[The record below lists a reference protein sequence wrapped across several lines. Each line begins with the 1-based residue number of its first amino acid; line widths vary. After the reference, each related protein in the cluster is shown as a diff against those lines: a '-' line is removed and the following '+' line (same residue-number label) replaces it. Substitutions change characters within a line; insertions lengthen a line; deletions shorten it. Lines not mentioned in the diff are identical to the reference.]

1 MTDPFVAAGFQPSIE
16 GGGTPPPPPTP
27 PAPGAGNEPPAPGT
41 PPNPLDPL
49 VQAGQAQF
57 APAGTP
63 PAPPAPPAPSPEADF
78 LKGILGG
85 KFTKAEELNTYL
97 SELETKVNS
106 TPEDPF
112 VNSYVKSLN
121 EAIRNGIDPEVF
133 AEVSSIDIDTLDAK
147 EALVLQHMWQDK
159 LSREEAVL
167 LVDNKYRFGENENAE
182 DTEVKLARINAKTD
196 SNKAKEFLKTH
207 QQEALTPPAEKLIA
221 EQQKA
226 WEPVY
231 SQITEPL
238 KTLKIEGKSG
248 VFTLPVNAEVMQ
260 QAETLVREII
270 SSGMF
275 DVKPDKE
282 GIEFARNV
290 AYKEILA
297 NSLPAILDGVAD
309 YYRLEAIKQQHNPKP
324 PGGQTPP
331 PASEGSGIAEFLAQT
346 RGVKLTGV

>member
-1 MTDPFVAAGFQPSIE
+1 MPS
-16 GGGTPPPPPTP
+16 GDG
-27 PAPGAGNEPPAPGT
+27 
-41 PPNPLDPL
+41 
-49 VQAGQAQF
+49 
-57 APAGTP
+57 AGTP
-63 PAPPAPPAPSPEADF
+63 PAPQPPAPPSPGNQPPGTPPPGPIDPLVAAGQAQFTPAGTPNPGGDPPAPSPETDF

-85 KFTKAEELNTYL
+85 KFTKAEELTAYITG
-97 SELETKVNS
+97 LEEKANS
-106 TPEDPF
+106 VPDEPF
-112 VNSYVKSLN
+112 VNNYVKSLN

-133 AEVSSIDIDTLDAK
+133 AEVSRIEVDKLDPK

-159 LSREEAVL
+159 LSRDEAVL
-167 LVDNKYRFGENENAE
+167 LVENKYRLGEGENEE

-238 KTLKIEGKSG
+238 KTIKIEGKSG
-248 VFTLPVNAEVMQ
+248 TFTFPVNADIMK
-260 QAETLVREII
+260 QAEGLVRDVI

-282 GIEFARNV
+282 GLEFARNI

-297 NSLPAILDGVAD
+297 NSLPAILDGISD
-309 YYRLEAIKQQHNPKP
+309 YYRLEAIKQQHNPRP
-324 PGGQTPP
+324 AGAQTPP
-331 PASEGSGIAEFLAQT
+331 APAEGQGIAEFLAST
-346 RGVKLTGV
+346 RGVKLQGVS